1 MKFFKS
7 ALALMLVL
15 AMVLSFAAC
24 GTTEEP
30 ATTEGEATEGTQAE
44 GDAAEGE
51 KIVLNVFHRWPN
63 EPINTMMTDLVNQ
76 YMEENPN
83 IEIVMDATLNDQYKE
98 KIRMVVTGDDVPD
111 LFTSWSGS
119 FAQEMIDS
127 GNVAVLNEV
136 YESDT
141 EWSDKISQASIDGFT
156 FGDEIYGIPWSQ
168 DGKAIC
174 YNADVLNE
182 LGLSTPTTYEE
193 FIQLLDDLVAA
204 GYEVPIVEG
213 LTSGWASIHWLGTIL
228 QRTVDP
234 EVLAK
239 DYNAA
244 TGEFTDPAYLEAL
257 GIWQELTTYFGEI
270 STAIDRE
277 TARATMFMAGE
288 SPLYYLQFA
297 EITTVEENVDFEYGF
312 FNFPEVTTGSG
323 DPNALTGAP
332 EGWMIS
338 NQTEHYDECVAFLK
352 WLISEEQ
359 GAVLTAESGYISSVS
374 SAVTAETALPAQVEA
389 MDVIQSASFLA
400 PWFDNACDPS
410 IYTAFQQGAVLMAT
424 GDATAEEVMASVQA
438 AATTLREEA

>member
-1 MKFFKS
+1 MKFWKS
-7 ALALMLVL
+7 ALALMLTL
-15 AMVLSFAAC
+15 ALVLSFVAC
-24 GTTEEP
+24 SSTEAPATDAEGETAQEGETTE
-30 ATTEGEATEGTQAE
+30 
-44 GDAAEGE
+44 E

-63 EPINTMMTDLVNQ
+63 EPINSMMTDLTNQ
-76 YMEENPN
+76 YMEENPH

-111 LFTSWSGS
+111 VFCSWSGS

-127 GNVAVLNEV
+127 GNVATLNDI
-136 YESDT
+136 YEADT
-141 EWSDKISQASIDGFT
+141 DWSGQISQASIDGFT
-156 FGDEIYGIPWSQ
+156 FGEDIYGVPWSQ

-174 YNADVLNE
+174 YNVDIFE
-182 LGLSTPTTYEE
+182 EHGLEVPATWTE
-193 FIQLLDDLVAA
+193 FTALLDELQGL

-228 QRTVDP
+228 QRVVDP
-234 EVLAK
+234 EVLAN

-257 GIWQELTTYFGEI
+257 ELWEELTYYFGDI

-277 TARATMFMAGE
+277 TARATMFFTQE

-297 EITTVEENVDFEYGF
+297 EITTVEQEADFNYSF
-312 FNFPEVTTGSG
+312 FNFPEVETGAG

-338 NQTEHYDECVAFLK
+338 NQTEHKEEAVAFVK
-352 WLISEEQ
+352 WLVSTEQ
-359 GAVLTAESGYISSVS
+359 GIVLTERGGYLSSIT
-374 SAVTAETALPAQVEA
+374 SAITPETALGAQVDA
-389 MDVIQSASFLA
+389 MSVIQEASFLA

-410 IYTAFQQGAVLMAT
+410 IYTVFQQGAVTIAT
-424 GDATAEEVMASVQA
+424 GDATPEEVIANVQA
-438 AATTLREEA
+438 AAEQLRAES